1 MGPETVLNY
10 SHQNLFVIIYSLPSS
25 KKDFLKLEH
34 HIELLL
40 RL

>member
-1 MGPETVLNY
+1 MDPKTVRKY
-10 SHQNLFVIIYSLPSS
+10 SHQTLSVIIYSLPSS

-34 HIELLL
+34 CIELLL